1 MQRETAAQRWAA
13 IVRGPDANIDVA
25 EAALLIAL
33 DEYPALDVAAYRAR
47 IDDMA
52 ATLRRRLRADISTG
66 DSILALNRYLFEELG
81 FSGNGAD
88 FYDPRNSY
96 LNDVLDRRLGIPI
109 TLSLVYIEIG
119 RRCGLALHG
128 VSFPAHFLVKC
139 VVRDG
144 AIVLDPYG
152 KGACLGMEEL
162 QQRLHAVSPGA
173 VPQTDTVKSLLAT
186 AGPRDILIRILRNL
200 KGIHLNKPDPL
211 KALAVANRILDLA
224 PDAAAEHADRGQ
236 IYLELECFRAALADF
251 EESLRL
257 APKSEGAEAIRSRIA
272 EVLPLAARLN

>member
-1 MQRETAAQRWAA
+1 MQRETAEQRWAA
-13 IVRGPDANIDVA
+13 IARGPDTNIDVA

-52 ATLRRRLRADISTG
+52 VTLKRRLRADISTG

-173 VPQTDTVKSLLAT
+173 APQADAVKSLLAT

-257 APKSEGAEAIRSRIA
+257 APKADGADAIRSRIA
-272 EVLPLAARLN
+272 EILPLAARLN

>member
-1 MQRETAAQRWAA
+1 MQRETAEQRWAA
-13 IVRGPDANIDVA
+13 IARGPDTNIDVA

-33 DEYPALDVAAYRAR
+33 DEYPALNVAAYRAR

-52 ATLRRRLRADISTG
+52 VTLKRRLRADISTG

-173 VPQTDTVKSLLAT
+173 APQADAVKSLLAT

-257 APKSEGAEAIRSRIA
+257 APKADGADAIRSRIA
-272 EVLPLAARLN
+272 EILPLAARLN